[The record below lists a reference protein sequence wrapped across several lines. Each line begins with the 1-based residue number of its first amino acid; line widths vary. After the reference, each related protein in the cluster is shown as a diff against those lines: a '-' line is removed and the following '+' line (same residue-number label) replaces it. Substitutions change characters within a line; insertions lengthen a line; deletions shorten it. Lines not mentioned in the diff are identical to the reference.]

1 MVLFTNS
8 QPLLTVTPPELT
20 IVIPPIVASLNLYNA
35 YLLLLARTGANV
47 AVVSSTPSLTLVAP
61 LTKVVSPVLSASL
74 PLNNLIIPLVPV
86 LITGDPETII
96 FPPIASP
103 ILLDCPALIVT
114 ALVVVLS
121 VFMLLASV
129 ISPFNVATA
138 MVPEAVIPVLVNA
151 PIVKPPLAS
160 TSERLPSFEDDEPPE
175 RVAILLEVLVSVYV
189 PVPFRSNPLA
199 VRAADCVTATAA
211 YKLMLLLVAVKAE
224 LMVMLLPYMF
234 TGPAIEM
241 ALSCIMS
248 AILPAFPMV
257 NPPIPLLS

>member
-1 MVLFTNS
+1 MMVLFTNS

-47 AVVSSTPSLTLVAP
+47 DVVSSTPSLTLVAP
-61 LTKVVSPVLSASL
+61 LTKAVSPVLSASL
-74 PLNNLIIPLVPV
+74 PLNNLVIPLAPV
-86 LITGDPETII
+86 EITGDPETII
-96 FPPIASP
+96 FPPMASP
-103 ILLDCPALIVT
+103 ILLDCPALMIT

-121 VFMLLASV
+121 VCMLLASV

-160 TSERLPSFEDDEPPE
+160 TSERLPNFEDDEPPE
-175 RVAILLEVLVSVYV
+175 RVAILLEVFVSVKV

-199 VRAADCVTATAA
+199 V
-211 YKLMLLLVAVKAE
+211 MGAV
-224 LMVMLLPYMF
+224 
-234 TGPAIEM
+234 
-241 ALSCIMS
+241 
-248 AILPAFPMV
+248 
-257 NPPIPLLS
+257 